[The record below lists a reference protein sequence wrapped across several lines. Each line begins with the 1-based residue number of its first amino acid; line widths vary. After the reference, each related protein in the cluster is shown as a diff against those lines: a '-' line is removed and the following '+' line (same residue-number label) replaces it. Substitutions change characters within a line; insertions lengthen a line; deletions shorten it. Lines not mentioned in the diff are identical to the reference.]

1 MSNFYETIVG
11 RGVPEDDIF
20 ENLNVMSD
28 LQDDLETYG
37 KLYQS
42 NQLTSSMSSQQLM
55 EVQTLLAQ
63 RCDNFVY
70 DYDLYGYQ
78 DNLNGTRED
87 SVNAIRDDLSKGRV
101 KGYLTGIDSMG
112 LGISDDYVSKY
123 ETIDKI
129 ESIVNINLD
138 LFEPT
143 DSQGYEMAGSV
154 RYDGKS
160 YNVDV
165 TALSDDSYNR
175 QVAEQIYEEQKAAEK
190 QAEDNKNNVS
200 KRKLPEGGEEMLE
213 QLESNEDSNTYQ
225 R

>member
-1 MSNFYETIVG
+1 MINFYETIVG

-20 ENLNVMSD
+20 ENLNVMTD
-28 LQDDLETYG
+28 LQNDLETYG
-37 KLYQS
+37 KLYQRDA
-42 NQLTSSMSSQQLM
+42 LVSSMTPQQLV

-63 RCDNFVY
+63 RCDNFAY
-70 DYDLYGYQ
+70 DYDPYGYQ
-78 DNLNGTRED
+78 DDLNGTRAD
-87 SVNAIRDDLSKGRV
+87 SVDAIRNDLSNGYV

-200 KRKLPEGGEEMLE
+200 KRKLPEGCEDMLE
-213 QLESNEDSNTYQ
+213 QLESDGVSDTYQ
-225 R
+225 K